1 MDIYQT
7 MKAPNIF
14 VNETIA
20 NAGMPAPNIPAFL
33 TESYSQ
39 CYEDVILDSM
49 LRAYVKSHG
58 SPSSIAFV
66 EIGANHPVC
75 TSSSYLFRR
84 KYNMTTYLVE
94 ANPKLIP
101 ALKQFRPHDV
111 VIHAAVVNNDQT
123 TVEFYVSANNE
134 TSSLDDRFVVT
145 RTPGIQETLTVPTI
159 RANQVLDMATA
170 EAMVLLSVDVEGLDL
185 QILQDIDFAKYRPV
199 FIIVEPSEDYQ
210 PGSTN
215 AIIDFLDSKGYNVVA
230 ETDVNLIFQTK

>member
-1 MDIYQT
+1 

-20 NAGMPAPNIPAFL
+20 RHGMPPPNIPANL
-33 TESYSQ
+33 SETYSQ
-39 CYEDVILDSM
+39 CYEDIILDSL
-49 LRAYVKSHG
+49 LRAYIKRNG
-58 SPSSIAFV
+58 APTSIAFV

-84 KYNMTTYLVE
+84 KYNMIAYLVE

-101 ALKQFRPHDV
+101 ALEKFRPNDV
-111 VIHAAVVNNDQT
+111 VIHAAVVNHDLP
-123 TVEFYVSANNE
+123 TVDFYISANNE
-134 TSSLDDRFVVT
+134 TSSLDDRFVEI
-145 RTPGIQETLTVPTI
+145 RTPGIEQKITVPTI
-159 RANQVLDMATA
+159 RANRVLDMATA

-185 QILQDIDFAKYRPV
+185 QILQDIDFDTHRPV

-215 AIIDFLDSKGYNVVA
+215 AIIDFLKTKGYNVVA
-230 ETDVNLIFQTK
+230 ETDVNLIFQLA